1 MKKHIK
7 YTKIKQFRNVII
19 DIYHVT
25 EFIGLNEAKKPIY
38 DKSIKKPILEFEG
51 TVKLHGTN
59 SSISWN
65 SNDGLW
71 VQSKENIITI
81 DHDNYGFS
89 FFVEKNKSE
98 FIKLINLVKQKN
110 NLNDDY
116 TITIYGEWAG
126 KGIQKGV
133 GISKIDKSLFI
144 FAAKISKPQ
153 DEDFISYYIDSS
165 YLRDIKNRIYNI
177 EDYKKYKIKV
187 DFNNPELS
195 QNKLIEFVKEVENEC
210 PVSKAFG
217 YPNELGEGIVWK
229 TKYKDNIYMFKT
241 KGEKHSVT
249 KVKKLVEV
257 DVEKLNSINEF
268 VEYSVTEN
276 RFNQAKHVIF
286 GEDYLDRRKLGDFI
300 RWIIN
305 DIMSEELDT
314 MKKNNLEPKDVNK
327 YISNKI
333 RTMFFEKENI

>member
-1 MKKHIK
+1 
-7 YTKIKQFRNVII
+7 
-19 DIYHVT
+19 
-25 EFIGLNEAKKPIY
+25 
-38 DKSIKKPILEFEG
+38 
-51 TVKLHGTN
+51 
-59 SSISWN
+59 
-65 SNDGLW
+65 
-71 VQSKENIITI
+71 
-81 DHDNYGFS
+81 
-89 FFVEKNKSE
+89 
-98 FIKLINLVKQKN
+98 
-110 NLNDDY
+110 
-116 TITIYGEWAG
+116 
-126 KGIQKGV
+126 
-133 GISKIDKSLFI
+133 
-144 FAAKISKPQ
+144 
-153 DEDFISYYIDSS
+153 
-165 YLRDIKNRIYNI
+165 
-177 EDYKKYKIKV
+177 
-187 DFNNPELS
+187 
-195 QNKLIEFVKEVENEC
+195 
-210 PVSKAFG
+210 
-217 YPNELGEGIVWK
+217 
-229 TKYKDNIYMFKT
+229 MFKT